1 MAINVPLSR
10 FFRVRMCLIHI
21 IRRCALVA
29 CAVCVAAFGAAAQ
42 DGSSA
47 YSFLNVTSSS
57 KIYGLGGVNVS
68 LVDDDLMSTDQNPA
82 LLGPEMSNQI
92 GINYMHYIGGS
103 NFAGIRYAHS
113 AGEHG
118 AWSAAV
124 NYFGVQMTQGDD
136 AFIEMRGGI
145 AFYPYDSLSEE
156 IRELAED
163 PVIQKVSSWQAAE
176 DLIGI
181 DLVNN
186 PVLDG
191 ASTHGYFQIRDGVEG
206 RFFVQPSQ
214 YIISSYGSFQI
225 GDVCIDLNC
234 QIFTENK
241 APYMEEDDTFYGI
254 KFADSAEI
262 TQDVYTAPSGLTAQ
276 IVQAYSPESRFRPY
290 CCCAVSSLNGIPT
303 IVTAYSATGMEE
315 ARAVLNQVLDGFILS
330 E

>member
-1 MAINVPLSR
+1 MKKEQILEFIGAIPPDLIEEANLDAPAKRRLPKI
-10 FFRVRMCLIHI
+10 VRTGLIAACL
-21 IRRCALVA
+21 CLAL
-29 CAVCVAAFGAAAQ
+29 
-42 DGSSA
+42 
-47 YSFLNVTSSS
+47 
-57 KIYGLGGVNVS
+57 
-68 LVDDDLMSTDQNPA
+68 
-82 LLGPEMSNQI
+82 I
-92 GINYMHYIGGS
+92 GT
-103 NFAGIRYAHS
+103 A
-113 AGEHG
+113 
-118 AWSAAV
+118 AAV

-315 ARAVLNQVLDGFILS
+315 TRAVLNQVLDGFILS